1 VAAKYWHELQ
11 AASLTAQAAAVWAEL
26 VGKKVLRLML
36 CPGRH
41 WSVGKLE
48 NHCYTKLCACKD

>member
-1 VAAKYWHELQ
+1 MAAKYWHELQ

-36 CPGRH
+36 CPRR
-41 WSVGKLE
+41 
-48 NHCYTKLCACKD
+48 D